1 MLTSMERAHPVF
13 VGTHIV
19 GVDGKGRCSIPAP
32 FRAALQGADTVYVW
46 PSYKASCL
54 EGGDLA
60 LLRRYQGA
68 MANLEEARDDF
79 EYAIFGEARP
89 LEFDQ
94 TGRVS
99 LPEILRRHAGLEAQA
114 AFAGL
119 SDRFEIWN
127 PAALEARVLA
137 ARERAMQA
145 RTLLRRQDPQVPQ

>member
-1 MLTSMERAHPVF
+1 MF

-60 LLRRYQGA
+60 LLQRYQAA
-68 MANLEEARDDF
+68 MAGLEAVRDDF
-79 EYAIFGEARP
+79 EYAIFGEVRA
-89 LEFDQ
+89 LECDQ

-99 LPEILRRHAGLEAQA
+99 LPEALRRHAGLGAQA
-114 AFAGL
+114 AFTGL

-127 PAALEARVLA
+127 PPALEARVLA
-137 ARERAMQA
+137 AREHALQA
-145 RTLLRRQDPQVPQ
+145 RALLRRVGPQAPP